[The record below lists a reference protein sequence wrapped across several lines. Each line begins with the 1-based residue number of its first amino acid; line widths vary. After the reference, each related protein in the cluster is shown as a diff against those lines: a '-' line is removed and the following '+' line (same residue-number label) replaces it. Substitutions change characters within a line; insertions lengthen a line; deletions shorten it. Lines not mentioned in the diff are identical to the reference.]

1 MVSIQSLK
9 PGSGAGVGSS
19 VSFVASAPTL
29 ANPVYSVRDS
39 FNGTSTVATSNINSA
54 GLFTWTP
61 SIADLGLHSLA
72 VTATDVLGNAASS
85 TTMISITTASA
96 TVETPVPIPTPLP
109 VPMTSTTT
117 ASSPAITAV
126 ATKKYLFT
134 ANLAIGSRG
143 TAVLELQKRLTALGF
158 YTGPIT
164 GYYGSLTSASVK
176 QFQGA
181 NSISRLGIVGP
192 ATRAALN
199 K

>member
-1 MVSIQSLK
+1 
-9 PGSGAGVGSS
+9 
-19 VSFVASAPTL
+19 
-29 ANPVYSVRDS
+29 
-39 FNGTSTVATSNINSA
+39 
-54 GLFTWTP
+54 
-61 SIADLGLHSLA
+61 
-72 VTATDVLGNAASS
+72 
-85 TTMISITTASA
+85 
-96 TVETPVPIPTPLP
+96 
-109 VPMTSTTT
+109 MTSTT
-117 ASSPAITAV
+117 ASSSPAITAV